1 MLPNM
6 YLLILV
12 SIKHDI
18 SFIFKKLYIY
28 CIYCIVKFLKIF
40 YESFCLDI
48 NVSFTM
54 GLCMISSGKATGCLT
69 KQIETSTSKNIKLII
84 LLIIMININFIYYF
98 YLLIR

>member
-12 SIKHDI
+12 STKHDI
-18 SFIFKKLYIY
+18 FFIFKNYILYIY
-28 CIYCIVKFLKIF
+28 YIYCIVKFLIIF
-40 YESFCLDI
+40 YESFCLDV

-69 KQIETSTSKNIKLII
+69 KQIETSTSKNIILII
-84 LLIIMININFIYYF
+84 LYIIMIKKY
-98 YLLIR
+98 